1 MDLIEVRSDGN
12 EHLLA
17 SGLTRSEVVEVLDWW
32 RYTKPFGPS
41 VKIVARETTGS
52 TFGVSTTGTCVEP
65 FLPSSEQPAAAE
77 PIPKILVG

>member
-12 EHLLA
+12 EQLLA

-41 VKIVARETTGS
+41 VKIVAREDTGS
-52 TFGVSTTGTCVEP
+52 TFGVSTTGTDVEP
-65 FLPSSEQPAAAE
+65 ILRSSEPPAAAE